1 MVAFGGGAQLIENHA
16 GLDAG
21 SAAIGIDRDNPSHVF
36 REIEDDGDVAALSGK
51 RGATATRE
59 ERCAVFAAEGN
70 GGDDVIVVAGKDDAD
85 WDLAI
90 VRAVRGIQGA
100 GAVVET
106 DFALDLYLKRFFEA
120 GGVDFR
126 MLCGSG
132 AGG

>member
-1 MVAFGGGAQLIENHA
+1 MYFEKSRTTATLQHCPASEVPPPRAE
-16 GLDAG
+16 
-21 SAAIGIDRDNPSHVF
+21 
-36 REIEDDGDVAALSGK
+36 E
-51 RGATATRE
+51 RGAE
-59 ERCAVFAAEGN
+59 FAAEGD